1 MKRVFSFLLL
11 LLIFVFTGC
20 GNKENTTG
28 GPVDIEKPNIMNVY
42 PAQYE
47 DITGKNIEITFS
59 KPMDIS
65 TFNTG
70 LHIYPEIFSKR
81 FRWENNTLIIEI
93 QEMLI
98 PGTNYYFSFSE
109 NIKGYH
115 NNPLQEQYD
124 LVWASGK
131 LNDWRISGNFAF
143 EDIEDSQDEVR
154 VSLFSADTTLIYTR
168 NFIKNYAFES
178 LNETGHFLRAYVDKN
193 KNSRLDI
200 DKEPFAEENIAAR
213 PIVTADL
220 FMAYSDSTAPAL
232 TRATPLYIDE
242 IDLSFDEPLVSVQTV
257 HLFTDSLGQA
267 LRVKRWRIAE
277 DKLRVFS
284 AEMDTLDYKI
294 MVMGAEDKKGNI
306 ADIDSLVF
314 SAVTKID
321 TIAPEVVKIDP
332 RDGSSVSVLQ
342 PEIKVTFS
350 EVIFKEHA
358 KGSLTETETGLKY
371 PLKAISGDNETVIF
385 KPLVKLNN
393 FNTYRISLDVQDPR
407 GNKLADFEGSVF
419 LPIVREDIKE

>member
-1 MKRVFSFLLL
+1 MKRVFSFIVLLSVF
-11 LLIFVFTGC
+11 IFTGC
-20 GNKENTTG
+20 GNKENATG
-28 GPVDIEKPNIMNVY
+28 GPEDTEKPYIMNVY

-59 KPMDIS
+59 KPMDIG
-65 TFNTG
+65 TFNSG

-98 PGTNYYFSFSE
+98 PNSNYYFSFSQ

-115 NNPLQEQYD
+115 NNSLQEQYD

-131 LNDWRISGNFAF
+131 LNDWRISGNFSF
-143 EDIEDSQDEVR
+143 EDIADSQNEVR

-168 NFIKNYAFES
+168 NFTKSYAIET
-178 LNETGHFLRAYVDKN
+178 LNEAGHFLRAYVDKN
-193 KNSRLDI
+193 KNNRLDI
-200 DKEPFAEENIAAR
+200 DQEPFAEENTDAR
-213 PIVTADL
+213 AIVTADL
-220 FMAYSDSTAPAL
+220 FLAYSDSTAPAL
-232 TRATPLYIDE
+232 TKVMALYCDE
-242 IDLSFDEPLVSVQTV
+242 LDLSFDEPLVNVQTV

-284 AEMDTLDYKI
+284 AEMDTLDYKV
-294 MVMGAEDKKGNI
+294 MVIGAEDKKGNI
-306 ADIDSLVF
+306 AEIDSLVF
-314 SAVTKID
+314 SASTRID
-321 TIAPEVVKIDP
+321 TIAPQVVKIDP

-342 PEIKVTFS
+342 PEIKITFS

-358 KGSLTETETGLKY
+358 IGSLTETETGLKY

-407 GNKLADFEGSVF
+407 GNQLTDFEGSVF
-419 LPIVREDIKE
+419 LPIVREDIRE

>member
-1 MKRVFSFLLL
+1 MKKVFSLFLL
-11 LLIFVFTGC
+11 LLIFLIAGC
-20 GNKENTTG
+20 GNKENATG
-28 GPVDIEKPNIMNVY
+28 GPEDTEKPYIMNVY
-42 PAQYE
+42 PAQFA
-47 DITGKNIEITFS
+47 DITGSNIEITFS
-59 KPMDIS
+59 KPMDIN

-98 PGTNYYFSFSE
+98 PGTNYYFSFSQ

-115 NNPLQEQYD
+115 NNPLQEQYE

-131 LNDWRISGNFAF
+131 LNNWRISGNFSF
-143 EDIEDSQDEVR
+143 EEIEDSKEEVR

-168 NFIKNYAFES
+168 NFRNNYAFET
-178 LNETGHFLRAYVDKN
+178 LNETGHFLRAFVDKN
-193 KNSRLDI
+193 KNNRLDI
-200 DKEPFAEENIAAR
+200 DKEPFAEENTDAR

-220 FMAYSDSTAPAL
+220 FLAYSDSTAPAL
-232 TRATPLYIDE
+232 TKVMALYCDE
-242 IDLSFDEPLVSVQTV
+242 FDLSFDEPLVRVQTV

-314 SAVTKID
+314 SAITKID
-321 TIAPEVVKIDP
+321 TIAPKIVKIDP

-358 KGSLTETETGLKY
+358 KGWLTEAETGLKY
-371 PLKAISGDNETVIF
+371 PLKASSGDNETVIF

-419 LPIVREDIKE
+419 LPIVREDIRE

>member
-1 MKRVFSFLLL
+1 MKKVFSFLLL
-11 LLIFVFTGC
+11 LFVFLFAGC
-20 GNKENTTG
+20 GNKENATG
-28 GPVDIEKPNIMNVY
+28 GPEDIEKPYIMNVY

-47 DITGKNIEITFS
+47 DITGSNIEITFS
-59 KPMDIS
+59 KPMDIK

-70 LHIYPEIFSKR
+70 LHIYPEIFSKS

-98 PGTNYYFSFSE
+98 PNSNYYFSFSK

-124 LVWASGK
+124 LVWANGK
-131 LNDWRISGNFAF
+131 LKDWRISGDFAF
-143 EDIEDSQDEVR
+143 EDIEDSQNEVR
-154 VSLFSADTTLIYTR
+154 ISLFSADTTLIYTR
-168 NFIKNYAFES
+168 KFIKNYAFES

-193 KNSRLDI
+193 KNNRLDI
-200 DKEPFAEENIAAR
+200 DKEPFAEENTPAR

-220 FMAYSDSTAPAL
+220 FLAYSDSTAPAL
-232 TRATPLYIDE
+232 IRATPLYIDE

-267 LRVKRWRIAE
+267 LQVKRWRIAD
-277 DKLRVFS
+277 DKLRVIS
-284 AEMDTLDYKI
+284 AEMDTVDYKI
-294 MVMGAEDKKGNI
+294 MVIGAEDKKGNI

-314 SAVTKID
+314 SATTRID
-321 TIAPEVVKIDP
+321 TLAPQMVKIDP

-342 PEIKVTFS
+342 PEIKFTFS

-358 KGSLTETETGLKY
+358 KGSLTEVETGLKY
-371 PLKAISGDNETVIF
+371 PLKAISGDNEIVIF

-393 FNTYRISLDVQDPR
+393 FNTYRILLDVQDPR
-407 GNKLADFEGSVF
+407 GNKLTGFEGSVF
-419 LPIVREDIKE
+419 LPIVREDIRE